1 MRLDLIR
8 YVSVND
14 KVRTSFNDND
24 DYDNN

>member
-1 MRLDLIR
+1 LIR